1 MSKERQTSKLY
12 WGSEEQRL
20 AGLWE
25 VSSKARVDS
34 EPVLRGQGWE
44 GSKLEVIITS
54 REGSALSTPL
64 GSKDVYWVS
73 EDTTFG
79 LGKGMTPRFLDSRPP
94 RKPEEEHCRQQ
105 KSVVLFF
112 SSISVVKKNQNLIFW
127 LCMVRSHDVCSE
139 QDPGDS
145 TPVGNKVNPTE
156 DSG

>member
-112 SSISVVKKNQNLIFW
+112 SLHLSGEKKPKPYFLAMYGTKPRCLFRT
-127 LCMVRSHDVCSE
+127 RSRRFHTGGKQS
-139 QDPGDS
+139 
-145 TPVGNKVNPTE
+145 
-156 DSG
+156 